1 MEARNR
7 SFSNFK
13 KILLFILLPVSGAL
27 LLNSC
32 DLNSSTDGVDL
43 SEDSWI
49 IPASEIVDGGPGK
62 DGIPSIDDPDFDSLE
77 NTNYVPD
84 DRMVVG
90 IRVNGE
96 VRAYPHQI
104 LDWHEI
110 VNDKSGDDHFAIVYC
125 PLTGTGMSWNRE
137 IDGSVTEFGVSGL
150 LFRNNLIAYDRNTDS
165 NWSQMQ
171 LRSVNGEF
179 ITREIETYQLVETT
193 WETWKQ
199 LFPDSKVHTTNTGH
213 SRNYNGFTYGPTY
226 HTDHNRILF
235 PVRNTDDRLQNKD
248 RVHGIIESD
257 PSDSDFE
264 VRVYVIDEF
273 GDGVN
278 LIRDQLA
285 NNEYLVAGSTE
296 YNIAAAFKLDDPTL
310 ASLDFFAVDDELPVV
325 FRDSEGTSWDIFGTA
340 LDGPR
345 EGDRLTAARSYTGY
359 WFGWADF
366 FPDLEIYG
374 R

>member
-1 MEARNR
+1 MEARNK
-7 SFSNFK
+7 SFSKFK
-13 KILLFILLPVSGAL
+13 KKL
-27 LLNSC
+27 LLIILPITGSLLLYSC
-32 DLNSSTDGVDL
+32 GVNSSTDDFDF
-43 SEDSWI
+43 SEDNWI
-49 IPASEIVDGGPGK
+49 ISVSEIIDGGPGK
-62 DGIPSIDDPDFDSLE
+62 DGIPSIDNPDFDLLE

-90 IRVNGE
+90 IRINGE

-171 LRSVNGEF
+171 LRSVNGDF
-179 ITREIETYQLVETT
+179 INREIETYQLVETT

-199 LFPDSKVHTTNTGH
+199 LFPESKVHTTNTGH
-213 SRNYNGFTYGPTY
+213 SRNYSSFTYGATY
-226 HTDHNRILF
+226 HTDHSRILF
-235 PVRNTDDRLQNKD
+235 PVQNTDDRLQNKD

-340 LDGPR
+340 VDGPR

>member
-1 MEARNR
+1 MEARNK
-7 SFSNFK
+7 SFSKFK
-13 KILLFILLPVSGAL
+13 KKL
-27 LLNSC
+27 LLIILPITGSLLLYSC
-32 DLNSSTDGVDL
+32 GVNSSTDDFDF
-43 SEDSWI
+43 SEDNWI
-49 IPASEIVDGGPGK
+49 ISVSEIIDGGPGK
-62 DGIPSIDDPDFDSLE
+62 DGIPSIDNPDFDLLE

-90 IRVNGE
+90 IRINGE

-171 LRSVNGEF
+171 LRSVNGDF
-179 ITREIETYQLVETT
+179 INREIETYQLVETT

-199 LFPDSKVHTTNTGH
+199 LFPESKVHTTNTGH
-213 SRNYNGFTYGPTY
+213 SRNYSSFTYGATY
-226 HTDHNRILF
+226 HTDHSRILF
-235 PVRNTDDRLQNKD
+235 PVQNTDDRLQNKD
-248 RVHGIIESD
+248 RVHGIIESN
-257 PSDSDFE
+257 PAGSDFK

-278 LIRDQLA
+278 LIRDQLG